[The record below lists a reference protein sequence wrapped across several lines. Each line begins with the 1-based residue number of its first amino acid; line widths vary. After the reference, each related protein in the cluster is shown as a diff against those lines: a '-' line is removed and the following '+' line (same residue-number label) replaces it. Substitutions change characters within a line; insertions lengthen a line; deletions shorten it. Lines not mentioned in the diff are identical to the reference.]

1 MKKIVNI
8 IPFYVVLLAV
18 MAVTGCGTIYS
29 TAVDERDMSTIA
41 SDTEIKGAIVKKFY
55 DDDKIKSLD
64 ISTGCYRGHVY
75 LVGEYDT
82 TEQKSRAIKIAKGV
96 EGVKHVTTYLLPK
109 KKNDS
114 CGTDENLEIVGKVKA
129 KLVGDKEIW
138 STNIDIKSIQC
149 RVVLYGLV
157 GSKKEINKAIAH
169 AKSVEGVRGVK
180 SFLTS
185 AN

>member
-1 MKKIVNI
+1 MKKMMS
-8 IPFYVVLLAV
+8 IPFFIFLL
-18 MAVTGCGTIYS
+18 AVTGCGTIYS
-29 TAVDERDMSTIA
+29 TAVDERDVSTIA
-41 SDTEIKGAIVKKFY
+41 NDTTIKGAIVKKFY
-55 DDDKIKSLD
+55 DDEKIKSLD

-82 TEQKSRAIKIAKGV
+82 ADQKNRAIKI
-96 EGVKHVTTYLLPK
+96 PK

-114 CGTDENLEIVGKVKA
+114 CGIDENLEIAGKVKA
-129 KLVGDKEIW
+129 KLVGDKDIW

-149 RVVLYGLV
+149 QVVLYGLV
-157 GSKKEINKAIAH
+157 GSKKEINKVIEH

-185 AN
+185 TKE

>member
-1 MKKIVNI
+1 MKKIVKI
-8 IPFYVVLLAV
+8 IPFFIFLL
-18 MAVTGCGTIYS
+18 AVTGCGTIYS
-29 TAVDERDMSTIA
+29 TAVDERDMSTIS
-41 SDTEIKGAIVKKFY
+41 SDTKIKGTIVKKFY

-82 TEQKSRAIKIAKGV
+82 ADQKNRVIKIAKGV
-96 EGVKHVTTYLLPK
+96 EGVKNVTTYLLPRK
-109 KKNDS
+109 KGDP

-157 GSKKEINKAIAH
+157 GSKKEINKAIVH

-180 SFLTS
+180 SFLKS
-185 AN
+185 AK

>member
-1 MKKIVNI
+1 MKKIVKI
-8 IPFYVVLLAV
+8 IPFFIFLL
-18 MAVTGCGTIYS
+18 AVTGCGTIYS
-29 TAVDERDMSTIA
+29 TAVDERDMSTIS
-41 SDTEIKGAIVKKFY
+41 SDTKIKGTIVKKFY

-82 TEQKSRAIKIAKGV
+82 ADQKNRAIKIAKVV
-96 EGVKHVTTYLLPK
+96 EGVINVTTYLLPK
-109 KKNDS
+109 KKGDP

-157 GSKKEINKAIAH
+157 GSKKEINKAIVH

-180 SFLTS
+180 SFLKS
-185 AN
+185 AK

>member
-1 MKKIVNI
+1 MKKII
-8 IPFYVVLLAV
+8 IISFFIFLLA
-18 MAVTGCGTIYS
+18 AVNGCGTIYS
-29 TAVDERDMSTIA
+29 TAVDERDMNTIA
-41 SDTEIKGAIVKKFY
+41 SDTTIKGAIVKKFY

-82 TEQKSRAIKIAKGV
+82 ADQKNRAIKIAKSV
-96 EGVKHVTTYLLPK
+96 EGVKNVTTYLLPK
-109 KKNDS
+109 KKVDP

-129 KLVGDKEIW
+129 KLVGDKDIW

-149 RVVLYGLV
+149 HVVLYGLV

-169 AKSVEGVRGVK
+169 TKSVEGVRVVK

>member
-1 MKKIVNI
+1 MKKIVKI
-8 IPFYVVLLAV
+8 IPFFIFLL
-18 MAVTGCGTIYS
+18 AVTGCGTIYS
-29 TAVDERDMSTIA
+29 TAVDERDMSTIS
-41 SDTEIKGAIVKKFY
+41 SDTKIKGTIVKKFY

-82 TEQKSRAIKIAKGV
+82 ADQKNRAIKIAKGV
-96 EGVKHVTTYLLPK
+96 EGVKNVTTYLLPK
-109 KKNDS
+109 KKNDP

-157 GSKKEINKAIAH
+157 GSKKEINKAIVH

-180 SFLTS
+180 SFLKS
-185 AN
+185 AK